1 MKNIQVLTI
10 AALLVVS
17 CANPTSRFVSDKT
30 PVSVKV
36 LSVEDESSV
45 QTRTYIGEVSSS
57 RTAILSAPYPGT
69 LKQLNVKVGN
79 IVSKGS
85 VVADVSSQTVQS
97 SYEMAA
103 ATLKQAED
111 GYARAK
117 AVYEKGG
124 MAEVKFIEVETALA
138 KARASESAASS
149 ALSSGKV
156 KSPFSGV
163 VSEVYPQQGTEL
175 TIGAPLVKIIDR
187 SSLEISF
194 PVPETELHKINKGMS
209 AKVDIP
215 ALNLVGLAAKVVSK
229 GVEAAPLSHTYD
241 CSLLLADKVK
251 ELAPGMVC
259 KVYLESD
266 STTGIVLPTQVV
278 QTEKDGRY
286 VWVVTDGLVEKRSV
300 QVGGFC
306 GAGVI
311 IESGLNKGDSVI
323 SEGFRKVSSGMKVKV
338 VE

>member
-10 AALLVVS
+10 VALLVS
-17 CANPTSRFVSDKT
+17 ACANPPSRSVTDKT
-30 PVSVKV
+30 AVSVKV
-36 LSVEDESSV
+36 LSVEDESTV
-45 QTRTYIGEVSSS
+45 QTRTYVGEVSSS
-57 RTAILSAPYPGT
+57 RSAVLAAPYPGT
-69 LKQLNVKVGN
+69 LKRLNVKAGS
-79 IVSKGS
+79 IVSKGK
-85 VVADVSSQTVQS
+85 VVAEVSSQTVQS

-124 MAEVKFIEVETALA
+124 MAQVKFIEIETALA

-149 ALSSGKV
+149 ALSSGKIQ
-156 KSPFSGV
+156 SPFSGV
-163 VSEVYPQQGTEL
+163 VSEVYPQQDTEL
-175 TIGAPLVKIIDR
+175 SIGAPIVKIIDR
-187 SSLEISF
+187 SSLEVSF
-194 PVPETELHKINKGMS
+194 AVPETELHKISKGMH
-209 AKVDIP
+209 AEVDIP
-215 ALNLVGLAAKVVSK
+215 ALNLVGLEAKVVSK

-251 ELAPGMVC
+251 DLAPGMVC

-266 STTGIVLPTQVV
+266 STTGIVLPAQVV

-286 VWVVTDGLVEKRSV
+286 VWVVTGGVVEKRSV
-300 QVGGFC
+300 RVGGFC